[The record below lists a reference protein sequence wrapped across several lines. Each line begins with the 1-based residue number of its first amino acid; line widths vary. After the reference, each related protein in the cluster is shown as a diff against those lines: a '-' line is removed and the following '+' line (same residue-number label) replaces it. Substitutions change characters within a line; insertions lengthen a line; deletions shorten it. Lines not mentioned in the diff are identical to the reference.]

1 MAQTETLKASVNCLL
16 MQECSGWEVLGV
28 KEFYLLHDST
38 SVLLL
43 LYHLQVLFFSEK
55 KSQLQ
60 REGRKRKRK
69 GLLRGTN

>member
-1 MAQTETLKASVNCLL
+1 MAQTETLKVSVNCLL

-28 KEFYLLHDST
+28 KEFYLFHDNT

-43 LYHLQVLFFSEK
+43 LYHLQVFFSEK